1 MTTSVAITLIPCLF
15 QHSSTVPFFLRIVS
29 FLCFSSWYHAA
40 WNKINRR
47 RDTYLRGNII
57 AITLVMLVA
66 LHCSFLPFVFFVF
79 RWLESRREKWLFHT
93 VSLGGSDRWE
103 TRMKSKSQYIG
114 AAVSLSPSR
123 MFYSWKLHL
132 LTVSRYGFFPD
143 ESAIFYRV
151 LRIAISIYRYWLDF
165 DYLPIL
171 LDFSFTRH
179 LIL

>member
-1 MTTSVAITLIPCLF
+1 
-15 QHSSTVPFFLRIVS
+15 
-29 FLCFSSWYHAA
+29 
-40 WNKINRR
+40 
-47 RDTYLRGNII
+47 
-57 AITLVMLVA
+57 MLVA
-66 LHCSFLPFVFFVF
+66 LHRSFLPFVFFVF

-114 AAVSLSPSR
+114 AAVILSPSR

-151 LRIAISIYRYWLDF
+151 LRIAISIYCCCLTLITFRYTPRLF
-165 DYLPIL
+165 FYTSSNIIIRRTCERKRRVSLSRL
-171 LDFSFTRH
+171 NRCCV
-179 LIL
+179 